1 MVTLTSFMG
10 TPPIQVER
18 RTGQSFLVR
27 CSNPDSGE
35 SLRLLHGR
43 KIRGNATRLNVIE
56 SQVTLQLQEIF
67 NCVGR
72 ELIVRDATNVVN
84 TKPRN
89 DRQVYEVEEGGTHS
103 EGSNP
108 GTPKGGKK
116 GGKSFKSKKGGKSGV
131 SGVGTSKTNNDTSKV
146 QNDPKP
152 ASNPQ
157 STVPSS
163 TPNNPGQSNWQ
174 PPHPQNN
181 WSGGEE
187 KGTFPMDLC
196 IIIL

>member
-1 MVTLTSFMG
+1 M
-10 TPPIQVER
+10 
-18 RTGQSFLVR
+18 
-27 CSNPDSGE
+27 
-35 SLRLLHGR
+35 HGR

-67 NCVGR
+67 NCVGK

-152 ASNPQ
+152 TSNPQ

-163 TPNNPGQSNWQ
+163 TPINTSQSNWQ
-174 PPHPQNN
+174 TPHPQNN
-181 WSGGEE
+181 WSGWGEE